1 MPQLSLF
8 ELPNKKYEKNIL
20 GGNLGKLSHIEDDEI
35 YTPQK
40 MVEAMLN
47 PHLEYLKTKR
57 ILFPCD
63 KDESEFVK
71 YAEKHLLD
79 FHNSYGDFREL
90 SKHYIDG
97 FDIIITNPP
106 FSLKKDFILTFKHKE
121 I

>member
-1 MPQLSLF
+1 MAQLTLF
-8 ELPNKKYEKNIL
+8 QKNYEKNIL
-20 GGNLGKLSHIEDDEI
+20 GGNLSKLSNVCDDEI
-35 YTPQK
+35 YTTK
-40 MVEAMLN
+40 EMVEAMLD
-47 PHLEYLKTKR
+47 PHLDYLKTKR

-79 FHNSYGDFREL
+79 FQNSSSNFRDL
-90 SKHYIDG
+90 SEHDISR

-106 FSLKKDFILTFKHKE
+106 FSLKKDFILKFKHKE